1 MKKSTVIVIAAI
13 YFVSIAVVGFFGLEV
28 SSYNPII
35 YINEINITNSEL
47 QVRQDG
53 SFYMYFD
60 YVEGLTI
67 PLTFEALPA
76 NATNRNA
83 VSAEIYYQSDEG
95 VAQLVSGNILFA
107 KPGTISVRIHSTD
120 GRNVTV
126 LCDIYVMLPSG
137 QNVGSLFN
145 V

>member
-1 MKKSTVIVIAAI
+1 MKKSTIIVIAAI

-35 YINEINITNSEL
+35 DINEINITNSEL
-47 QVRQDG
+47 QTRQDG
-53 SFYMYFD
+53 SLYMYFD
-60 YVEGLTI
+60 YVDGLTV

-83 VSAEIYYQSDEG
+83 VSVEIYYQSDQG
-95 VAQLVSGNILFA
+95 VAQLVSGNLIFS
-107 KPGTISVRIHSTD
+107 KPGTISVRLHSTD

-126 LCDIYVMLPSG
+126 LCDIYVMIPSG
-137 QNVGSLFN
+137 QETGILFDI
-145 V
+145 